1 MSSSFIY
8 PRVPLIVKIFTA
20 ISPTPAAGI
29 LGTLVQ
35 MQLKVEFVW
44 IIENVYH
51 KLKAEG
57 SKGINKEWLLSSDT

>member
-1 MSSSFIY
+1 MSIGE
-8 PRVPLIVKIFTA
+8 R
-20 ISPTPAAGI
+20 GI

-35 MQLKVEFVW
+35 MQLNVEFVGIVKFVW
-44 IIENVYH
+44 IVENVGH